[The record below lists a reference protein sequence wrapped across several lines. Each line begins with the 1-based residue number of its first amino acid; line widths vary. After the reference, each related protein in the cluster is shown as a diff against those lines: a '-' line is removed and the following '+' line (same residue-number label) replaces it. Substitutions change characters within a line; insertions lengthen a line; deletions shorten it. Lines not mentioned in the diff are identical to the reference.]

1 MKKSYTPYI
10 VGGIVVVGALL
21 LYSRRAKASTPS
33 TGGTGGTGGGS
44 TALPPSTPA
53 SQVPSGWVQYPG
65 TGEWVPGYPGYIPQ
79 GTNPSR
85 HAYIQAKI
93 EQIMRLPGYDTWRSD
108 RSYLS
113 RNGYAIELYRQ
124 ANSESPYPDEP
135 KDSYYNYTYPGIEV
149 VSLTETPQPTWWEEN
164 GSAVIS
170 FGKDVFEVF
179 FGSGSS
185 QSSGGTIS
193 TGETGGTVD
202 VTDPTAGQYG
212 GSANYSDTGG

>member
-21 LYSRRAKASTPS
+21 LYSRRSKASTPS
-33 TGGTGGTGGGS
+33 TAGTSGTGGS

-53 SQVPSGWVQYPG
+53 SQVPEGWVQYPG

-93 EQIMRLPGYDTWRSD
+93 EQIMTLPGYDTWRSD

-124 ANSESPYPDEP
+124 ANLESPYPDEP
-135 KDSYYNYTYPGIEV
+135 KDSYYNYRYPGIEI
-149 VSLTETPQPTWWEEN
+149 VSLTETEQASDNIWDRIYEYGTEAVDIVKQIWET
-164 GSAVIS
+164 GDKGGPSS
-170 FGKDVFEVF
+170 TSGDGQS
-179 FGSGSS
+179 GSGELVGALV
-185 QSSGGTIS
+185 SSGG
-193 TGETGGTVD
+193 
-202 VTDPTAGQYG
+202 
-212 GSANYSDTGG
+212 